1 MDKMQQGLNPQQ
13 QKAVLATEG
22 PVLIVAGAGAGKTK
36 TITHRIGHLIE
47 KGVAPDAILAITFT
61 NKAAKEMRERVLQM
75 LGREH
80 VPTFNRGAN
89 IPWVSTFHALG
100 IAILR
105 EHGTAIGIAKGATII
120 DQDDAK
126 KLIKE
131 ALKAQSLDPKEHD
144 PAKILGAISRH
155 KGNMGTAETIAA
167 TVRDHF
173 RGQLYERTMK
183 LYEQSLR
190 KANALDFDDLLE
202 KTVRLLQTHPEI
214 RAYYNRKWQYI
225 HVDEYQDTNAVQYTL
240 TQLLAGERRNICV
253 VGDSD
258 QSIYSWRG
266 ASIANIL
273 DFEKDYPNA
282 QVILLEQNYRS
293 TKNILQAANSVIEK
307 NELRKD
313 KVLFTENNEGE
324 KLTIIE
330 GFDEID
336 EARRIAQKIAALMGS
351 GIKASDIAILYRTN
365 VQSRVLEEAMLF
377 AGIPYQVLG
386 TRFYDRKEVK
396 DALAY
401 LRAALNPENKLD
413 LTRIINVPARGIGEK
428 TLEKVLSNEV
438 HLLSNAMQ
446 VKVKKFYDILE
457 RIRAAALVQKPSQL
471 LMTVIEESGIGNM
484 LKTGDDED
492 IERLG
497 NVLELVT
504 VAKRYDIFDGTEG
517 ITQYLEDLALESDQD
532 RMSNA
537 DAVRLMTVHASKGLE
552 FDYVFVTG
560 MEQDLFPSNKMRE
573 HDSPEAQEE
582 ERRLFY
588 VALTRAAKKVF
599 LSHAAMR
606 TIFGSRNYTLP
617 SEFLDDIDESLI
629 ERETPPKLEQPKRK
643 FSLLDDPFD
652 DDVFQW

>member
-1 MDKMQQGLNPQQ
+1 MEDILKNLNPQQ
-13 QKAVLATEG
+13 QKAVQATEG

-36 TITHRIGHLIE
+36 TITHRIGYLIQ
-47 KGVAPDAILAITFT
+47 KGVAPENILAITFT
-61 NKAAKEMRERVLQM
+61 NKAAKEMRERVMHM

-80 VPTFNRGAN
+80 TPTFGRGKGV
-89 IPWVSTFHALG
+89 PWVSTFHALG

-105 EHGTAIGIAKGATII
+105 EYGTAIGIAKSASII

-131 ALKAQSLDPKEHD
+131 ALKAQGLDPKEHD
-144 PAKILGAISRH
+144 PSRILSAISRH
-155 KGNMGTAETIAA
+155 KGNLGTAETIAD
-167 TVRDHF
+167 TVRDRF
-173 RGQLYERTMK
+173 RGQLYERTMR
-183 LYEQSLR
+183 LYDESLR

-202 KTVRLLQTHPEI
+202 KTVRLLRTHPEI
-214 RAYYNRKWQYI
+214 RAEYNDRWKYI

-240 TQLLAGERRNICV
+240 TQLLSGPQENICV

-273 DFEKDYPNA
+273 DFEKDHPGA

-293 TKNILQAANSVIEK
+293 TKNILSAANSVIEK
-307 NELRKD
+307 NELRKE
-313 KVLFTENNEGE
+313 KVLFTENNTGE
-324 KLTIIE
+324 KLTLIE
-330 GFDEID
+330 SLDEVD
-336 EARRIAQKIAALMGS
+336 EARKVAQKIGS
-351 GIKASDIAILYRTN
+351 LLSSGVRASAIAILYRTN

-377 AGIPYQVLG
+377 SGVPYQVLG

-396 DALAY
+396 DVLSY
-401 LRAALNPENKLD
+401 VRAALNPENTLE
-413 LTRIINVPARGIGEK
+413 LSRIINVPARGIGEK
-428 TLEKVLSNEV
+428 TLQKVLKGETDQ
-438 HLLSNAMQ
+438 LSSAMQ
-446 VKVKKFYDILE
+446 LKVKKFYSILE
-457 RIRAAALVQKPSQL
+457 HIRAAAKVQKPSAL
-471 LMTVIEESGIGNM
+471 IMTAIEESGIGNM

-504 VAKRYDIFDGTEG
+504 VAKRYDIFEGTEG
-517 ITQYLEDLALESDQD
+517 LEQYLEDLALESDQD

-552 FDYVFVTG
+552 FDYVFITG
-560 MEQDLFPSNKMRE
+560 MEQDLFPSNKTRE
-573 HDSPEAQEE
+573 HDSPEAREE

-599 LSHAAMR
+599 LTHAAMR

-617 SEFLDDIDESLI
+617 SEFLEDIDEMLI
-629 ERETPPKLEQPKRK
+629 EREGALAQQQPKRK

-652 DDVFQW
+652 DDVYQW